1 MIFYLDVS
9 DDQQIMMKTESQF
22 KRYHALMK
30 NALDGINIMDMQ
42 GNIVEVAEYK
52 GKDIQW
58 TY

>member
-1 MIFYLDVS
+1 
-9 DDQQIMMKTESQF
+9 MMKTESQF